1 MKKKILFINSE
12 KAKCGVYEFGY
23 RIGKVIT
30 NSKNFNITYLEISSQ
45 TELEKKYN
53 KYKPHALIYNH
64 TTETMPWLKTYKF
77 LTPQIGIIH
86 EITSS
91 LSRNK
96 YPDFFDYYIA
106 PDPTLIINNNLVY
119 KTGRLIFKTKKTY
132 FKKKNKL
139 IKIGSFGFGTENKD
153 FLGVVKAISKEF
165 PKSEINFNI
174 PFATFGDA
182 DGMQAKNHIQKCT
195 NFLKK
200 FPNLRLKYSHE
211 YLTNEE
217 LITFLKKN
225 DINVFFYKD
234 KRDRGISSVLD
245 YALSACKP
253 IAISECNMFRHVHDK
268 LIIYNNKNSLKSI
281 LSRGDKIVKKY
292 CKEWSPKNILWEY
305 EMILNEIF
313 EKHKNNLIFFY
324 NFKYLKFKIEKL
336 VRNFLKKN
344 NPFISLWTH
353 NHNYVKIIPQ
363 ESKKYK
369 ITDLKKI
376 IKYNRIL
383 SKKDLDTYKSSI
395 KNLIKIA
402 PDMMSEKDPQAINQ
416 QAFVFSAILNL
427 IKNKK
432 DKLLCI
438 GNFQDPTYE
447 SLYKLGYNIAGVDP
461 VLNYTLDN
469 FIKKKSTIKRSYNL
483 IFATSVLEHIKDDIN
498 FLNKCQILLDKGGIL
513 ILTCDYKN
521 DYKINDPLPGTNF
534 RFYNRESINIILKK
548 FPYLKPIDTLD
559 LDTDN
564 KNYYGDNI
572 KYTFC
577 CLVLKKVK

>member
-1 MKKKILFINSE
+1 
-12 KAKCGVYEFGY
+12 
-23 RIGKVIT
+23 
-30 NSKNFNITYLEISSQ
+30 
-45 TELEKKYN
+45 
-53 KYKPHALIYNH
+53 
-64 TTETMPWLKTYKF
+64 
-77 LTPQIGIIH
+77 
-86 EITSS
+86 
-91 LSRNK
+91 
-96 YPDFFDYYIA
+96 
-106 PDPTLIINNNLVY
+106 
-119 KTGRLIFKTKKTY
+119 
-132 FKKKNKL
+132 
-139 IKIGSFGFGTENKD
+139 
-153 FLGVVKAISKEF
+153 
-165 PKSEINFNI
+165 
-174 PFATFGDA
+174 
-182 DGMQAKNHIQKCT
+182 MQAKNHIQKCI

-225 DINVFFYKD
+225 DINIFFYKD

-305 EMILNEIF
+305 EIILNEIF

-336 VRNFLKKN
+336 IRNFLKKN
-344 NPFISLWTH
+344 NPFMSLWTY

-369 ITDLKKI
+369 ITNLKKI

-395 KNLIKIA
+395 NNLIKIA

-447 SLYKLGYNIAGVDP
+447 SLYKLGYNIVGVDP

-469 FIKKKSTIKRSYNL
+469 FIKKKSTIKRSYDL

-498 FLNKCQILLDKGGIL
+498 FINKCQILLDKGGIL

-521 DYKINDPLPGTNF
+521 DYNINDPLPGTNF
-534 RFYNRESINIILKK
+534 RFYNRKSINIILKK